1 MSELVSTKDAWEAL
15 KASRQRILEE
25 GEKSMNDSWIKEEDT
40 DSWRVIIEREG
51 NV

>member
-1 MSELVSTKDAWEAL
+1 MSELVSIEDAWEVL

-25 GEKSMNDSWIKEEDT
+25 GEKSMNDNWIQEEDT

>member
-1 MSELVSTKDAWEAL
+1 MSELVSTEDAWEAL

-25 GEKSMNDSWIKEEDT
+25 GEKSMNDSWIKEEDI

>member
-1 MSELVSTKDAWEAL
+1 MSELVSAEDAWEAL
-15 KASRQRILEE
+15 KASRQRIFEE